1 MVHKHRYI
9 CTVRELIIMYT
20 PLPLSLITVKYLY
33 TTVLDFVITGGAQV
47 EENPGRLHSA
57 L

>member
-33 TTVLDFVITGGAQV
+33 TTVLDFVTGGAQV

>member
-1 MVHKHRYI
+1 
-9 CTVRELIIMYT
+9 MYT

-33 TTVLDFVITGGAQV
+33 TTVLDFVTGGAQV

-57 L
+57 LQSKTF

>member
-1 MVHKHRYI
+1 
-9 CTVRELIIMYT
+9 MYT

-33 TTVLDFVITGGAQV
+33 TTVLDFVTGGAQV